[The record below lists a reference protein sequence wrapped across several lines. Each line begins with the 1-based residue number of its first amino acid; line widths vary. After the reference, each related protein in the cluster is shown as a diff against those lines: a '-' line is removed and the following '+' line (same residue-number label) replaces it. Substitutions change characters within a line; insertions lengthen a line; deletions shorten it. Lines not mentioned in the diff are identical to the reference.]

1 MSPYRHLTF
10 QKKKRKKREKEELQ
24 KIVHALVQR
33 NLIIIK
39 IMDSLKNAGHAE
51 VALFF
56 ESFRAPFYKK
66 KKNREERMEKKKK
79 KRIFVNIRLRSSE

>member
-39 IMDSLKNAGHAE
+39 IMDSLKNAGYAE

-66 KKNREERMEKKKK
+66 KKNREERMEKKKRK
-79 KRIFVNIRLRSSE
+79 EYS

>member
-1 MSPYRHLTF
+1 MSKQSIEIQNVAVSTSDIP
-10 QKKKRKKREKEELQ
+10 KKKRKKREKEELQ

-66 KKNREERMEKKKK
+66 KKNREERMEKKKRK
-79 KRIFVNIRLRSSE
+79 EYS